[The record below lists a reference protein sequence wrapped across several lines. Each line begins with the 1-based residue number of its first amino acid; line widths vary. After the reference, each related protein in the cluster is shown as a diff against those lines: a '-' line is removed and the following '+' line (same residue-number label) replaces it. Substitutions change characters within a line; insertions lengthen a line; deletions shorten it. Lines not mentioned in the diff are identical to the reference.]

1 MSFRDVRVE
10 DVLAG
15 TFLALLASVI
25 GLASLRAS
33 FDTVEIFW
41 WDLCFIVAPA
51 AILAF
56 LAAVRYGFR
65 LRGAAG
71 FAPVLGV
78 LRDWFPF
85 AFFSF
90 TYELFR
96 LSSWTTVLS
105 RDRDVELLRID
116 RWLFGETPAVS
127 LQQLAGPLMTDVMT
141 GAYSLHLVLPP
152 VLGMLLY
159 ARQKRLFREFLL
171 AVLLSGILGQT
182 GYLLVPAVGP
192 KRAFPELFSRTLEGR
207 VYEPVTSALEAVRAP
222 RDVFPSL
229 HVGISAIVLA
239 FAWRRSRRLAGAL
252 APLVLLNWVST
263 LYLRYHYFIDVVAG
277 WATAWASIALAG
289 RLLALEDR
297 IRARWAP
304 AAAAPPADTG
314 GPP

>member
-1 MSFRDVRVE
+1 MSSRDVRVE

-15 TFLALLASVI
+15 AFLVLLASVI

-65 LRGAAG
+65 LGGASG

-96 LSSWTTVLS
+96 LSSWATVLS
-105 RDRDVELLRID
+105 RDRDPELLRID
-116 RWLFGETPAVS
+116 RWLFGETPAVT
-127 LQQLAGPLMTDVMT
+127 LQRVAGPLLTDVMT
-141 GAYSLHLVLPP
+141 AAYSLHLLLPP
-152 VLGMLLY
+152 LLGMVLY

-171 AVLLSGILGQT
+171 AVLISGILGQT
-182 GYLLVPAVGP
+182 GYLLVPGVGP
-192 KRAFPELFSRTLEGR
+192 KRAYPELFTRTLEGR
-207 VYEPVTSALEAVRAP
+207 VYEPVTNALEAVRAP
-222 RDVFPSL
+222 RDIFPSL
-229 HVGISAIVLA
+229 HVGISTIVLA
-239 FAWRRSRRLAGAL
+239 FALRRSRRLSAAL
-252 APLVLLNWVST
+252 LPLVLLNWVST

-277 WATAWASIALAG
+277 WATAWASIVLA
-289 RLLALEDR
+289 RKLLILEDR
-297 IRARWAP
+297 VRARWAP
-304 AAAAPPADTG
+304 AVAAPNAATG
-314 GPP
+314 GPS

>member
-15 TFLALLASVI
+15 AFLVLLVSVI

-33 FDTVEIFW
+33 FYAIEIFW

-65 LRGAAG
+65 LGGASG

-96 LSSWTTVLS
+96 LPSWAMVLVH
-105 RDRDVELLRID
+105 DRDAALLRID
-116 RWLFGETPAVS
+116 RWLFGETPAVA
-127 LQQLAGPLMTDVMT
+127 LQRFASPLLTDVMT
-141 GAYSLHLVLPP
+141 AAYSLHLLLPP
-152 VLGMLLY
+152 LLGMILY

-171 AVLLSGILGQT
+171 AVLISGILGQT
-182 GYLLVPAVGP
+182 GYLLVPGVGP
-192 KRAFPELFSRTLEGR
+192 KRAYPELFTRTLEGR
-207 VYEPVTSALEAVRAP
+207 VYEPVTTALEAVRSP

-229 HVGISAIVLA
+229 HVGISTIVLA
-239 FAWRRSRRLAGAL
+239 FALRRSRRLFLAL
-252 APLVLLNWVST
+252 TPLVLLNWVST

-277 WATAWASIALAG
+277 WATAWASIVLAR
-289 RLLALEDR
+289 RLLVLEDR
-297 IRARWAP
+297 VRARWTP
-304 AAAAPPADTG
+304 AAAPAADTG
-314 GPP
+314 GPS